1 MKLELPFPLPSSLC
15 TDPDLL
21 CKTVYPRFCS
31 GWLLCS
37 ATSQNVAQTLIMEKA
52 SGLLSNSSFTSFL
65 LATVWGAP
73 WAQPSWRTEWRA
85 LGGGSSLES
94 LHSLHKCLKR
104 VMPTLHLP
112 CPSPSYTVYF
122 VFSHPL
128 GRGVLLGQWALSV
141 LFSGMF
147 WGWDQ
152 GSIPGG
158 SSHSPAFCKCPLRA
172 GGSHLLLA
180 ASLCSLL
187 FVSLP
192 HSLQLG
198 FELRLDM
205 HFLALWHCT
214 GHLRNKSKRNSLGSG
229 KNMTSCCDFLYFV
242 LSLKLEKHPWPWGLL
257 LFERWCMQIEKW
269 CWQQAL
275 AFFDFV
281 QVVLLT

>member
-1 MKLELPFPLPSSLC
+1 MQLELQFPLPSSPC

-37 ATSQNVAQTLIMEKA
+37 ATSQNVAQTLIMVKA
-52 SGLLSNSSFTSFL
+52 SGLLSNSSFVSFL

-128 GRGVLLGQWALSV
+128 GRRALLGQWAQRVVFL
-141 LFSGMF
+141 G
-147 WGWDQ
+147 
-152 GSIPGG
+152 
-158 SSHSPAFCKCPLRA
+158 AF
-172 GGSHLLLA
+172 
-180 ASLCSLL
+180 
-187 FVSLP
+187 
-192 HSLQLG
+192 
-198 FELRLDM
+198 
-205 HFLALWHCT
+205 
-214 GHLRNKSKRNSLGSG
+214 
-229 KNMTSCCDFLYFV
+229 
-242 LSLKLEKHPWPWGLL
+242 
-257 LFERWCMQIEKW
+257 
-269 CWQQAL
+269 
-275 AFFDFV
+275 
-281 QVVLLT
+281 